1 MNKQNPLKK
10 IIIGT
15 IVLLISA
22 IAVCAQEPPPPSPP
36 PDRGMGGEVLFYG
49 GMEEASSAKAV
60 QGAPYSAQ
68 AITEMNQTLSDGNQI
83 HHKSMATLYRD
94 SQGRT
99 RREQTLGGFG
109 PWSVPENK
117 TQQMI
122 RISDPVAGVSYVL
135 NPDQRTA
142 QKLPPMGERGKMF
155 RQRFLRA
162 DAPPQSGQGEVRI
175 RTGGPVPPGG
185 GEGPVSISAE
195 GGAEGPMAIA
205 IAGGNPE
212 EGNVKTESLG
222 SQVIEGVQADGTR
235 RTMTIPAGR
244 IGNDKPIQIVTERW
258 YSNQLQAVVLSK
270 RSDPRVG
277 ETIYRLTNISQAEP
291 AATLF
296 QVPAGYT
303 VKEGPPFRW
312 QRSDQKPKAN
322 Q

>member
-1 MNKQNPLKK
+1 MNKRIVFQKMTIAALVMLFGA
-10 IIIGT
+10 IG
-15 IVLLISA
+15 SF
-22 IAVCAQEPPPPSPP
+22 AQEPLPSPP
-36 PDRGMGGEVLFYG
+36 PSGGASGDFFFFNR
-49 GMEEASSAKAV
+49 MEEAYSPKVVKGS
-60 QGAPYSAQ
+60 PYSAQ

-83 HHKSMATLYRD
+83 HRQTTATLYRD
-94 SQGRT
+94 SEGRT
-99 RREQTLGGFG
+99 RREETLGGFG
-109 PWSVPENK
+109 PWSVPANK

-122 RISDPVAGVSYVL
+122 RISDPVAGVSYIL
-135 NPDQRTA
+135 NPDQHTA
-142 QKLPPMGERGKMF
+142 QQMAAMGGGRGRMF
-155 RQRFLRA
+155 RDRGSRPGQL
-162 DAPPQSGQGEVRI
+162 PEPGQGEMRF

-185 GEGPVSISAE
+185 
-195 GGAEGPMAIA
+195 AEGPMVIA
-205 IAGGNPE
+205 RGNTSPE

-291 AATLF
+291 SATLF

-303 VKEGPPFRW
+303 VKEGPPLRR
-312 QRSDQKPKAN
+312 QSLEPRPRAN